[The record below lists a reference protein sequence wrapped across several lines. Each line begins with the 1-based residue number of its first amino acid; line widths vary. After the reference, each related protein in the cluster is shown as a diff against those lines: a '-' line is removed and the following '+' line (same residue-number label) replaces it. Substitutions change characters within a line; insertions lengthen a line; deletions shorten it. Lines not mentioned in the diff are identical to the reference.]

1 MALLSSSKIGISHKL
16 VIQLNDSKNVA
27 LSGDLIGEG
36 IAGERMAQLAGWFF
50 GGSSGRSAEEI
61 LCPVLLTAAAVAVQK
76 QLIVSDQNFHVHQ
89 VLSTHLSEEHST
101 RVVSRI

>member
-27 LSGDLIGEG
+27 LSGDLIG